1 MKNYFHWAI
10 SLIAINFAFAI
21 SGELLTF
28 IETPQQLN
36 TGDVGK
42 GVNHYR
48 PRWSPDGKLLSF
60 ELIDDQSL
68 RTFIIAPANGDRYE
82 CRGQVKNKSSVGL
95 DLFEDQRT
103 DRLAV
108 TRLSWAGRLFNGTA
122 MYCFTDNGSLY
133 KAFAYPSG
141 NKLSFSIP
149 GEFIRSSDQNKKNPI
164 NDVLLPEL
172 GYPPAKG
179 QPPVIFTDNQNG
191 SLFAITETQ
200 QLKQMTYRKPQ
211 EKITDFCGRFRP
223 IDNKALVFVR
233 AFEGNADL
241 YIVED
246 VSFPEESTRP
256 LVAYAKSEEVAP
268 SWSPDGSKIAFYSN
282 YGTADTPNNKTFDL
296 YVISPQSQKS
306 PTLIAKSV
314 RPDNVEDKLSPP
326 YIGPQWIGNDIIL
339 FVKDDKQLKDPLMYA
354 QLSTGAVSTLTTET
368 ILNDS
373 PNVRDLGDGTY
384 LIAYTTFGKP
394 STDLSKPDISNK
406 IYYGKLILNK

>member
-1 MKNYFHWAI
+1 MKSIIYPVI
-10 SLIAINFAFAI
+10 TLVAINLAMAF
-21 SGELLTF
+21 GGDLLTF
-28 IETPQQLN
+28 IEKPQQLN

-42 GVNHYR
+42 GINHYR

-60 ELIDDQSL
+60 ELIDDKSL
-68 RTFIIAPANGDRYE
+68 RTFIIAPSNGERYE
-82 CRGQVKNKSSVGL
+82 CRGRAKTKSTGGL
-95 DLFEDQRT
+95 DLFEDKRT

-122 MYCFTDNGSLY
+122 MYCFTDDGCLY

-141 NKLSFSIP
+141 NKLGFSTP
-149 GEFIRSSDQNKKNPI
+149 SEFIRSSDPSKKNPI
-164 NDVLLPEL
+164 SDVLLPEL

-179 QPPVIFTDNQNG
+179 QPPVVFTDNQNG

-200 QLKQMTYRKPQ
+200 QIKQMTHRKPQ
-211 EKITDFCGRFRP
+211 EKVTDFCGRFSP
-223 IDNKALVFVR
+223 VDNKSLVFVR
-233 AFEGNADL
+233 AFEGNSDL
-241 YIVED
+241 YIIED
-246 VSFPEESTRP
+246 VSDPEQSIRP
-256 LVAYAKSEEVAP
+256 LVAFVKSEELAP

-282 YGTADTPNNKTFDL
+282 YGSADKPNSKTFDL
-296 YVISPQSQKS
+296 YVITPQSQKS

-326 YIGPQWIGNDIIL
+326 YLGPQWIGNDIIL
-339 FVKDDKQLKDPLMYA
+339 FVKDDKQQKDPLMYI
-354 QLSTGAVSTLTTET
+354 QLSTGVISTLATET

-373 PNVRDLGDGTY
+373 PNVLDLGDGTY

-394 STDLSKPDISNK
+394 SNDLSRPDISNK